1 MPSTSAM
8 ISWTTAAFGIFSSSR
23 HHTPLGPLIAVQLS
37 IEAVTRD
44 GRTEACSMYISL
56 SASLL
61 IPAELK
67 YCSSCNRH
75 EWKFLF
81 WPSHVGGCIPVVRID
96 ALSLGVTSLSVMRL
110 NALSVLA
117 RTSALALASAGC
129 VSCVHPVCSLSTS
142 ISLAVT
148 SSKLLSTSTKRAVGR
163 ETPSSSSSLAMSFSS
178 KTVSICTLM
187 LSSS

>member
-1 MPSTSAM
+1 
-8 ISWTTAAFGIFSSSR
+8 
-23 HHTPLGPLIAVQLS
+23 
-37 IEAVTRD
+37 
-44 GRTEACSMYISL
+44 MYISL

-81 WPSHVGGCIPVVRID
+81 WPSHLGGCIPVVRID

-110 NALSVLA
+110 NASSVLA
-117 RTSALALASAGC
+117 RTSALASAGC

>member
-1 MPSTSAM
+1 M
-8 ISWTTAAFGIFSSSR
+8 
-23 HHTPLGPLIAVQLS
+23 QLS

-81 WPSHVGGCIPVVRID
+81 WPSHLGGCIPVVRID

-110 NALSVLA
+110 NASSVLA
-117 RTSALALASAGC
+117 RTSALASAGC

-142 ISLAVT
+142 ISLAR
-148 SSKLLSTSTKRAVGR
+148 LLLQSYFQHRRSEPLDVRRLLRRLLLRCHSPAR
-163 ETPSSSSSLAMSFSS
+163 RSPSAR
-178 KTVSICTLM
+178 
-187 LSSS
+187 